1 MKNILYADRIR
12 WQLAKEQGMK
22 LEKLTE
28 LKAGFETAYIDGN
41 VASNLAYKPQFV
53 SNNYKAG
60 KKVLS
65 SIEDELLMCDQFQI
79 SVAFITLGGI
89 EPLLQTLKELE
100 KKNIPGEILTTNYL
114 NFSEPKA
121 LDKLNELKNITI
133 KMYDVEAAGNGFHT
147 KGYIFKKE
155 EIYRIIIGSSNM
167 TKSALTTNREW
178 NTKIVSTDQGEVAHE
193 ILTEFEELWTSQY
206 SLEFDDF
213 YSVYKEKYDIIKH
226 QHEIAKQDQITSIEK
241 YRLQPNTMQIG
252 FIDNL
257 KEIIARGEERALLIS
272 ATGTGKTYASAFAMR
287 ELGFKRIL
295 FLVHRGQLARQT
307 KKSYEKVFSK
317 TVSMGLV
324 GAGYHEYDKDYI
336 FATVQTLNRDS
347 HLMEYKPDDFD
358 CIVLDEAHHT
368 SADTYQKV
376 MNYFKPR
383 FWLGMTATPDKRD
396 DNIAGHNI
404 YEIFNYQI
412 AYEIRLQ
419 QAMEE
424 NMLCPFHY
432 FGISDVSMLDDKQI
446 KAKKMIEGDFNLLTS
461 DERVKHI
468 IEQANYYGYSGEK
481 VKGLIFCSRIDE
493 SVQLSNKFNQII
505 NPETGKYYRTI
516 ALNGD
521 ASEEERQSAF
531 ERLAMNEE
539 SAGEGSA
546 PLDYIFSVE
555 ILNEGVD
562 IVEVNQVIML
572 RPTESPIV
580 FIQQLGRGLRK
591 ADGKEF
597 VVILDFIGNYNN
609 NFMIPIALSGDRSYN
624 PDTIRKYVISGN
636 NTIPGASTVHFDE
649 IAKEKI
655 FASIDK
661 IKGMKTII
669 KDSYVS
675 LKNRLGRVPY
685 LLDFYENGEIDPVV
699 IIKEFKTYNA
709 LLKDVEEYENVITE
723 QEETTLEYL
732 SKLVLSGVRPHEL
745 ILLKQLILNGGVSKD
760 VYIKEMADKYGYLL
774 HENNVDSVISNLE
787 GHFVSKQAE
796 YDMKYSHMEIIENN
810 TEKHISRVTNFAER
824 LLHAEFYKQI
834 MDIIEVGLKRYEDIY
849 SKEKCED
856 TPFVLYEKYSRRD
869 ISYLTD
875 CGKDLSSVMYGKWDY
890 QDDVFLFVTYHK
902 EGNGDEDIFI
912 DGKPDY
918 ADEFEDNLTFRWDSK
933 IGNGI
938 GGVYVDSVCKAPRKH
953 LLVKKS
959 DSEQD
964 FYYMGQFD
972 ITDLQPG
979 KKKDKKGLEKDI
991 AKFTL
996 RMHVPVRD
1004 DLLRYLKSNIPTVEE
1019 NAG

>member
-1 MKNILYADRIR
+1 MLINMIGYNEAIR
-12 WQLAKEQGMK
+12 N
-22 LEKLTE
+22 
-28 LKAGFETAYIDGN
+28 GFETAYIDGA
-41 VASNLAYKPQFV
+41 VVSNTAYQPQFV
-53 SNNYKAG
+53 SNNHKEG

-65 SIEDELLMCDQFQI
+65 SIEDELLSCDRFQI

-89 EPLLQTLKELE
+89 EPLLQTLKDLE
-100 KKNIPGEILTTNYL
+100 KKNIKGEILTTNYL

-121 LDKLNELKNITI
+121 LEKLNELRNITI
-133 KMYDVEAAGNGFHT
+133 KMYDVDAADEGFHT

-178 NTKIVSTDQGEVAHE
+178 NTKLVSTRQGQIARE
-193 ILTEFEELWTSQY
+193 ILKEFNMLWHSKY
-206 SLEFDDF
+206 ALNFDDF
-213 YSVYKEKYDIIKH
+213 YEEYKEKYKIIKR
-226 QHEIAKQDQITSIEK
+226 QREIAKQEQVTFIEK
-241 YRLQPNTMQIG
+241 YKLQPNRMQVG
-252 FIDNL
+252 FISNL
-257 KEIIARGEERALLIS
+257 RKILAAGEERALLIS

-287 ELGFKRIL
+287 ELGFKRVL

-307 KKSYEKVFSK
+307 KKSYEKVFAQ

-324 GAGYHEYDKDYI
+324 GAGYHDYDKDYI

-347 HLMEYKPDDFD
+347 HLMEYQPDDFD
-358 CIVLDEAHHT
+358 CIVLDEAHHS

-376 MNYFKPR
+376 MSYFRPKL
-383 FWLGMTATPDKRD
+383 WLGMTATPDKRD
-396 DNIAGHNI
+396 DNAPGKNI
-404 YEIFNYQI
+404 YEIFNHQI

-432 FGISDVSMLDDKQI
+432 FGISDVSLLSDKQI
-446 KAKKMIEGDFNLLTS
+446 SGRKMTERDFNMLTG

-468 IEQANYYGYSGEK
+468 IEQANYFGYSGEK

-493 SVQLSNKFNQII
+493 SIELSNKFNGMI
-505 NPETGKYYRTI
+505 NPETGKLYRTI

-521 ASEEERQSAF
+521 SSEEERQNAF

-539 SAGEGSA
+539 DATDEVT

-591 ADGKEF
+591 AEGKEF

-649 IAKEKI
+649 IAKNKI

-661 IKGMKTII
+661 IKGMKAII

-675 LKNRLGRVPY
+675 LKNRLGRIPY
-685 LLDFYENGEIDPVV
+685 LLDFYENGEIDPLV
-699 IIKEFKTYNA
+699 IIKEYKTYQLFLESIEA
-709 LLKDVEEYENVITE
+709 EKYIGKITE
-723 QEETTLEYL
+723 EERVTLEYL
-732 SKLVLSGVRPHEL
+732 SKTILSGARPYEL
-745 ILLKQLILNGGVSKD
+745 EILRRLLKEGSIDFERLN
-760 VYIKEMADKYGYLL
+760 KEFNENYGYEIDLGSFDNAVEVL
-774 HENNVDSVISNLE
+774 Q
-787 GHFVSKQAE
+787 GKFVSKEEE
-796 YDMKYSHMEIIENN
+796 YKKYC
-810 TEKHISRVTNFAER
+810 HIDIVTGNEDRRLSRLESFARR
-824 LLHAEFYKQI
+824 LQHSEFYKQVD
-834 MDIIEVGLKRYEDIY
+834 DIVEVGLRRY
-849 SKEKCED
+849 SEKYLSGRERNS
-856 TPFVLYEKYSRRD
+856 PFVLYEKYSRRD
-869 ISYLTD
+869 VSLLMN
-875 CGKDLSSVMYGKWDY
+875 CGKDLSSTMYGMKRIG
-890 QDDVFLFVTYHK
+890 DDTFIFVTYHK
-902 EGNGDEDIFI
+902 EESSDDKEYV

-918 ADEFEDNLTFRWDSK
+918 ADSFEDNMIFKWDSQM
-933 IGNGI
+933 GRGI
-938 GGVYVDSVCKAPRKH
+938 ESSYVADVVEAKRKH

-959 DSEQD
+959 DAETN
-964 FYYMGQFD
+964 FYYVGQFD
-972 ITDLQPG
+972 IVDVKPA
-979 KKKDKKGLEKDI
+979 KKKDNSGKERDI
-991 AKFTL
+991 AKFHMK
-996 RMHVPVRD
+996 MHHAVRE
-1004 DLLRYLKSNIPTVEE
+1004 DLLRYLQSNLLTSEE
-1019 NAG
+1019 ISV